1 MKIMS
6 YNKWQFNS
14 MRQDAIRRS
23 NEMYQKSA
31 VSSDRAIQEDNNTKE
46 NNFHQN
52 KANPEI
58 KESAGFNSASSYNF
72 NLNNPLAVLSSK
84 GLDAEKIIIIALI
97 YLLIKEKADMKIV
110 AALIY
115 LLL

>member
-1 MKIMS
+1 MS
-6 YNKWQFNS
+6 YHKWQFNS

-58 KESAGFNSASSYNF
+58 KESAGFNFASSCNF
-72 NLNNPLAVLSSK
+72 NMNNPLSVLSSK

>member
-46 NNFHQN
+46 NNFHH

-58 KESAGFNSASSYNF
+58 KESAGFNSASSCNF
-72 NLNNPLAVLSSK
+72 NMNNPLSVLSSK

>member
-1 MKIMS
+1 
-6 YNKWQFNS
+6 
-14 MRQDAIRRS
+14 
-23 NEMYQKSA
+23 MYQKSA

-46 NNFHQN
+46 NNSHH

-58 KESAGFNSASSYNF
+58 KESAGFNSASSCNF
-72 NLNNPLAVLSSK
+72 NMNNPLSVLSSK

-97 YLLIKEKADMKIV
+97 YLLIREKADMKIV